1 MSTTAFTQMNVRID
15 AALKAA
21 GDDAL
26 SSIGLTPTQAVRTL
40 WELAAQRGEQ
50 LEKVH
55 QFLRSTEEDGNQMNT
70 MRMAWD
76 QMLNDDKHKDIQ
88 AFAKRLIVYGFVTS
102 GDISKPGTLFKFVPL
117 SWRREI
123 SKNDGMQQSYTEYID
138 NFIEDGN
145 ARHQQAVD
153 NK

>member
-15 AALKAA
+15 AALKVA

-55 QFLRSTEEDGNQMNT
+55 QFLRSTEEDGNQNNAKST
-70 MRMAWD
+70 TLEAGRRIVPDALASLGVSEGAAASVALD
-76 QMLNDDKHKDIQ
+76 DDALKEAAMLERAQRKGW
-88 AFAKRLIVYGFVTS
+88 L
-102 GDISKPGTLFKFVPL
+102 
-117 SWRREI
+117 
-123 SKNDGMQQSYTEYID
+123 
-138 NFIEDGN
+138 
-145 ARHQQAVD
+145 
-153 NK
+153 